1 MRKRIIYII
10 LGSLLILALI
20 LGLWFWFFS
29 GSTGSQSPSN
39 LFGTGGNKTS
49 TSTLTGTGGNGQ
61 APIGSTAGTGV
72 NGGTTDGNPNTET
85 PIVDNTTSNPA
96 GDPNAPFVDV
106 VNNDATISPDIIWND
121 TFIYRNSSESV
132 FFDPTSITNVADGT
146 VEGTPHITKV
156 AGADGTDIS
165 LLSSLGVIIGG
176 CLANYGQ
183 NWLAAKGATSLTSLF
198 GVIDKF
204 KVQTADATTNTS
216 QSTETIT
223 QCLARTLGR
232 LAVQAITD
240 SVVNWIN
247 SGFQGKPSFVQDFKA
262 FFTSVADQAAG
273 EYLQS
278 SNFAF
283 LCSPYQLQV
292 RMAVAQSY
300 ARRNDAPSCTLTDA
314 VDNVKGFLGGDFG
327 QGGWGGLV
335 SFTTEPG
342 NNPFGAYMNLN
353 GGLTNNIAQAQSN
366 ANLEVNVGNG
376 FLSYKKCDTASGA
389 TGQPLGTQASNCK
402 IVTPGAAIESS
413 LTTVFGQ
420 SLESLQL
427 GDSINQILAALQNA
441 LITKA
446 LYGGL
451 SNINSNNSA
460 SNTDTKAQ
468 TVAGALMTEIQTAV
482 TAAQQYATTEQRI
495 ITDVQTAQSNLIE
508 LQNCWLTAS
517 SSSTLTASQ
526 IATAQTGAVAAA
538 LKVSQLEAMVTV
550 YNQNIEKANNSI
562 QVEQEL
568 QTDLLLATV
577 AADVN
582 SVKAT
587 WTTMKS
593 SDTPHIYTA
602 TDVTSAQQDRT
613 GMQSNLA
620 SINIDTS
627 TKLQQCNAL
636 PK

>member
-1 MRKRIIYII
+1 
-10 LGSLLILALI
+10 
-20 LGLWFWFFS
+20 
-29 GSTGSQSPSN
+29 
-39 LFGTGGNKTS
+39 
-49 TSTLTGTGGNGQ
+49 
-61 APIGSTAGTGV
+61 
-72 NGGTTDGNPNTET
+72 
-85 PIVDNTTSNPA
+85 
-96 GDPNAPFVDV
+96 
-106 VNNDATISPDIIWND
+106 
-121 TFIYRNSSESV
+121 
-132 FFDPTSITNVADGT
+132 
-146 VEGTPHITKV
+146 
-156 AGADGTDIS
+156 
-165 LLSSLGVIIGG
+165 
-176 CLANYGQ
+176 LANYGQ

-198 GVIDKF
+198 GVIDKL
-204 KVQTADATTNTS
+204 KVQTADASTNTS
-216 QSTETIT
+216 QGTETIT
-223 QCLARTLGR
+223 QCLARTLGK

-247 SGFQGKPSFVQDFKA
+247 SGFQGKPSFVQNFKA

-283 LCSPYQLQV
+283 LCSPFQLQV

-300 ARRNDAPSCTLTDA
+300 ARRNDAPSCTLSG
-314 VDNVKGFLGGDFG
+314 VENNVNGLLGGNFG

-335 SFTTEPG
+335 SLTSQPN

-353 GGLTNNIAQAQSN
+353 GGLQNYVGQAQAN
-366 ANLEVNVGNG
+366 ANLEVNLGNG
-376 FLSYKKCDTASGA
+376 FLSYKKCDNASA

-402 IVTPGAAIESS
+402 IVTPGPAKETS
-413 LTTVFGQ
+413 LTTVLGQ
-420 SLESLQL
+420 SVESLQL

-451 SNINSNNSA
+451 SNVNSNNSA

-468 TVAGALMTEIQTAV
+468 TAAQALMTELQAAV

-495 ITDVQTAQSNLIE
+495 INDVQTAQSNLVD
-508 LQNCWLTAS
+508 LQNCWLVAS
-517 SSSTLTASQ
+517 SSPTLSAGQ
-526 IATAQTGAVAAA
+526 IATAQTGGAAAA
-538 LKVSQLEAMVTV
+538 LKVAQLEAMVTT

-562 QVEQEL
+562 QVAQEL

-593 SDTPHIYTA
+593 SDTPHVYTA
-602 TDVTSAQQDRT
+602 VDVTAAQQDRT

-636 PK
+636 PQ